1 MIMTVDELKKFID
14 TSIDNDVL
22 ELKLSAAE
30 AMIRAYTHNGFHNR
44 TIRCFTSVSDG
55 VVSSAPSALAD
66 GDTVEI
72 TESDENKGLFI
83 YRNGRLTPTPNDCER
98 CLITK
103 VEYPPDVK
111 AGIVNLLDWDL
122 NNRDRIG
129 VSSETVSRHS
139 VTYFNLDGTNSV
151 AGYPS
156 FLMGF
161 LKPYMKA
168 RF

>member
-30 AMIRAYTHNGFHNR
+30 AMIRSYTHNGFHNR

-83 YRNGRLTPTPNDCER
+83 YRNGR
-98 CLITK
+98 
-103 VEYPPDVK
+103 
-111 AGIVNLLDWDL
+111 
-122 NNRDRIG
+122 
-129 VSSETVSRHS
+129 
-139 VTYFNLDGTNSV
+139 
-151 AGYPS
+151 
-156 FLMGF
+156 
-161 LKPYMKA
+161 
-168 RF
+168 